1 MYPSGM
7 TVSEKLKIIQR
18 LTGKPQEKLAD
29 DLGVSFPTL
38 NSWINDRST
47 PHPKAL
53 ERIDEL
59 YLRLTGQKTIPAS
72 ALEAKNKILEGRRK
86 KYRDIIETIVSA
98 QDLYD
103 EFLLSLTYN
112 TNRIEGSTLTEDDT
126 AAILF
131 DNATLPDKSL
141 TEHLEVK
148 NHEAALK
155 FLFRYL
161 EEGDAITEEFGLKL
175 HSILMNGIRED
186 AGFYR
191 RHAVRIVG
199 SNVPTANYLKVPK
212 LMKSLFRQVG
222 KKSQDVVHKAT
233 ETHSHFEQ
241 IHPFS
246 DGNGRVGR
254 LLLCAMLLKENFP
267 PAVIRQESRRF
278 YIAALRK
285 SQLDN
290 DLSLLEDFVCDAILN
305 GFDILERK

>member
-38 NSWINDRST
+38 NSWINDRSN

-72 ALEAKNKILEGRRK
+72 ALEAKNKVLGGRRK
-86 KYRDIIETIVSA
+86 KYRDILETIVSA

-155 FLFRYL
+155 FLFRTL
-161 EEGDAITEEFGLKL
+161 KEGNAITEEFGLKL

-186 AGFYR
+186 AGIYR
-191 RHAVRIVG
+191 RHAVRIAG
-199 SNVPTANYLKVPK
+199 SNVPTANYLKVPE

-267 PAVIRQESRRF
+267 PAVIRQKSRRF

-290 DLSLLEDFVCDAILN
+290 DLSLLEDFVCDALLN